1 MLWFSPQFGSQGSDF
16 CPPAGTFDEARIIV
30 VRVGI
35 NGFGRI
41 GRNFFRAV
49 LVSGADIEIVG
60 INDLTDNATLAHLLK
75 YDSILGRLGLPV
87 SYTEESITVGDK
99 TIRVFA
105 ERDPAN
111 LAWGEVKADVV
122 IESTGHFT
130 KAADAKKHIAAGA
143 KKVIIS
149 APASDED
156 ITIVMGV
163 NQEKY
168 DPANHHIISN
178 ASCTTNCLAPM
189 AKVLNDEFGIVRGLM
204 TTIHAYTNDQVI
216 LDFPHK
222 DLRRARAAAL
232 SIIPTST
239 GAAKA
244 ISLVLPELKG
254 KLDGYA
260 LRVPVPTGSATDLT
274 VELAREVT
282 AAEIN
287 AAMKK
292 ASEGSLAGYLSYT
305 EDPIVSADIVTDP
318 SSCIF
323 DSGLTKVIGT
333 TAKVV
338 GWYDNEWGYSNR
350 LVDLIGLVGKSL

>member
-1 MLWFSPQFGSQGSDF
+1 
-16 CPPAGTFDEARIIV
+16 V

-41 GRNFFRAV
+41 GRNFFRAS
-49 LVSGADIEIVG
+49 LASGADFEIVG

-75 YDSILGRLGLPV
+75 YDSILGRLDLPV
-87 SYTEESITVGDK
+87 TYTSDSITVGGK
-99 TIRVFA
+99 TIKVFE

-111 LAWGEVKADVV
+111 LPWGELKADIV
-122 IESTGHFT
+122 IESTGFFT
-130 KAADAKKHIAAGA
+130 KAADAKKHITAGA

-149 APASDED
+149 APATDED

-163 NQEKY
+163 NHDKY
-168 DPANHHIISN
+168 EASKHHIISN

-189 AKVLNDEFGIVRGLM
+189 AKVLDEEFGILRGLM
-204 TTIHAYTNDQVI
+204 TTVHAYTNDQA
-216 LDFPHK
+216 LQDQPHK
-222 DLRRARAAAL
+222 DLRRARAAAI

-244 ISLVLPELKG
+244 ISLVLPNLKG

-260 LRVPVPTGSATDLT
+260 LRVPVPTGSATDLS

-282 AAEIN
+282 AEEIN
-287 AAMKK
+287 SAMKK
-292 ASEGSLAGYLSYT
+292 AANGSLKGYLTYT

-323 DSGLTKVIGT
+323 DAGLTKAIGST
-333 TAKVV
+333 VKVL

-350 LVDLIGLVGKSL
+350 LVDLVGFVGKSL